1 MQRKAN
7 IIIADDDSAIRTVIA
22 RALVQEG
29 YKVDT
34 VSTAA
39 MLWQKAMRGEGDAIV
54 TDVVL
59 PDGDGI
65 DILSRI
71 HRHRPEVPV
80 IVISGESTLQTAVR
94 ATDEGAFEYIPKPF
108 DLNDIID
115 AVNRAME
122 IEEIEV
128 SEMPVSK
135 KEKSPKLI
143 GRSKAMQDVYRT
155 IARVARTNLSVLITG
170 ESGTGKELVA
180 QSLHEYGPRVEN
192 PFIAVNMAAIP
203 HDLIESELFGH
214 TKGAF
219 TGATSSSQGRFSQAQ
234 HGTLFLDEIGDMPL
248 NAQTRLLR
256 VLQEGEFRPIG
267 AANTVKTDVR
277 IVAATHRNLND
288 LVRQGL
294 FREDLLYRLNVI
306 PLHIPPL
313 RDRPEDIKELTH
325 HFLEQAGHDGL
336 PVKIINEDALELLTR
351 YHWPGNVREL
361 ENMVRRIAALHP
373 DPIINTHTVQ
383 EAFGQKMG
391 EMINDARGN
400 QPLSQI
406 KENLSEAVD
415 RILSGWFDAH
425 GNQPMTPGLYG
436 RVLREIEKPLLRLT
450 LEYTKGNQSEAS
462 EILGI
467 NRNTLRKK
475 LKELDLNAKGQ

>member
-80 IVISGESTLQTAVR
+80 IVISGELTLQTAVR

-170 ESGTGKELVA
+170 K
-180 QSLHEYGPRVEN
+180 
-192 PFIAVNMAAIP
+192 
-203 HDLIESELFGH
+203 
-214 TKGAF
+214 
-219 TGATSSSQGRFSQAQ
+219 
-234 HGTLFLDEIGDMPL
+234 
-248 NAQTRLLR
+248 
-256 VLQEGEFRPIG
+256 
-267 AANTVKTDVR
+267 
-277 IVAATHRNLND
+277 
-288 LVRQGL
+288 
-294 FREDLLYRLNVI
+294 
-306 PLHIPPL
+306 
-313 RDRPEDIKELTH
+313 
-325 HFLEQAGHDGL
+325 
-336 PVKIINEDALELLTR
+336 
-351 YHWPGNVREL
+351 
-361 ENMVRRIAALHP
+361 
-373 DPIINTHTVQ
+373 
-383 EAFGQKMG
+383 
-391 EMINDARGN
+391 
-400 QPLSQI
+400 
-406 KENLSEAVD
+406 
-415 RILSGWFDAH
+415 
-425 GNQPMTPGLYG
+425 
-436 RVLREIEKPLLRLT
+436 
-450 LEYTKGNQSEAS
+450 
-462 EILGI
+462 
-467 NRNTLRKK
+467 
-475 LKELDLNAKGQ
+475 

>member
-34 VSTAA
+34 VATAS
-39 MLWQKAMRGEGDAIV
+39 MLWQKIMHGEGDAIV

-80 IVISGESTLQTAVR
+80 IVISGESTLQTAIR

-108 DLNDIID
+108 DLNDIVS
-115 AVNRAME
+115 AVNRAVE
-122 IEEIEV
+122 VEELEP
-128 SEMPVSK
+128 SEMVIK
-135 KEKSPKLI
+135 NEEDESPKLI

-180 QSLHEYGPRVEN
+180 KSLHDYGPRADN
-192 PFIAVNMAAIP
+192 PFIAINMAAIP

-219 TGATSSSQGRFSQAQ
+219 TGATTSSQGRFSQAQ

-256 VLQEGEFRPIG
+256 VLQEGEFRPLG
-267 AANTVKTDVR
+267 AANTVKTNVR
-277 IVAATHRNLND
+277 IIAATHRNLND

-313 RDRPEDIKELTH
+313 RDRPEDITELTH
-325 HFLEQAGHDGL
+325 HFLEQAGRDGL

-351 YHWPGNVREL
+351 YDWPGNVREL

-383 EAFGQKMG
+383 EAFGQKLESNIVKETSSG
-391 EMINDARGN
+391 TR
-400 QPLSQI
+400 LS
-406 KENLSEAVD
+406 KENLSEAVN
-415 RILSGWFDAH
+415 RILTGWFEAH
-425 GNQPMTPGLYG
+425 GHQPMIPGLYG
-436 RVLREIEKPLLRLT
+436 RVLKEVEKPLLRLT